1 MYYIEMKNF
10 RKARREFT
18 RTRGDGFDSKF
29 EQLKEESQG
38 AWSSLKYVFSRQC
51 RPYLIINCV
60 GEICLQFMG
69 MFAISFFLPTLEI

>member
-29 EQLKEESQG
+29 EQLKEEGQG

-60 GEICLQFMG
+60 REICLQFMG
-69 MFAISFFLPTLEI
+69 MFALSFFLPTLEI